1 MLPAQ
6 ARDLV
11 RFRAV
16 DEEEKREHPKFDPEG
31 LAPVAERGT
40 RFVSEGEI
48 EREDAKTRSSIPKGR
63 VPVAERG
70 TRFVSGG
77 EFKREFATAQ
87 VWVPELTPTDSFQP
101 RTAGSPWENPDTD
114 ALTP

>member
-6 ARDLV
+6 AHDLV

-40 RFVSEGEI
+40 RFVSEGEY
-48 EREDAKTRSSIPKGR
+48 
-63 VPVAERG
+63 
-70 TRFVSGG
+70 
-77 EFKREFATAQ
+77 KRELTTAQ
-87 VWVPELTPTDSFQP
+87 VWVPELTPPDSFQL